1 MISNE
6 RLELL
11 SLANKFKVTDRGEGR
26 FEVEYH
32 YCNDGYPL
40 SAFIDDDGIEYCVGG
55 VYNNGCDYADID
67 IKALGELVKFC
78 KMITE
83 EGNNEQTL

>member
-11 SLANKFKVTDRGEGR
+11 SFADKFNVEKTGEGYR
-26 FEVEYH
+26 IEFT
-32 YCNDGYPL
+32 GYNNGYGL
-40 SAFIDDDGIEYCVGG
+40 YAFISDDGIEYCVGG
-55 VYNNGCDYADID
+55 IYNSGCDYADID
-67 IKALGELVKFC
+67 IKALGELVRFC

-83 EGNNEQTL
+83 EESNEQTL